1 MYPLKFATWTIAKN
15 MSRNDENQSVI
26 LKIIIITNAA
36 GIGLEACELHFASR
50 DLTIN
55 EQKITSIH
63 YPQDENIPVHPL
75 HMPIKAKQ
83 LKN

>member
-1 MYPLKFATWTIAKN
+1 MYPLKFAAWTIAKN

-26 LKIIIITNAA
+26 LKSNIITNAV

-50 DLTIN
+50 DLTIHY
-55 EQKITSIH
+55 TIH
-63 YPQDENIPVHPL
+63 YPQDENILVHPL

>member
-1 MYPLKFATWTIAKN
+1 MYPLKFAALTIAKN
-15 MSRNDENQSVI
+15 MSRNDESQSVI
-26 LKIIIITNAA
+26 IKINIITNAV
-36 GIGLEACELHFASR
+36 GTGLEACELHFASKY
-50 DLTIN
+50 LTIN

-63 YPQDENIPVHPL
+63 IPQDENILVHTL